1 MSFFLFI
8 VIFFFLFYFTLRRKK
23 QIKKQDSLAIYQ
35 EIENDFEE
43 DFERDSNGNL
53 TIQGMT
59 DLVEWY
65 EDNNT
70 SGYVGNIYMCKDK
83 TYHIHPH
90 PG

>member
-8 VIFFFLFYFTLRRKK
+8 VIFFFLFYFTLRRRK
-23 QIKKQDSLAIYQ
+23 QIQKQDSLAIYQ

-65 EDNNT
+65 EDDLRARRIFQ
-70 SGYVGNIYMCKDK
+70 SDEIKSFEEFK
-83 TYHIHPH
+83 
-90 PG
+90 

>member
-8 VIFFFLFYFTLRRKK
+8 VILFFLFYFTLRRKK

-65 EDNNT
+65 EDDLRSRRVLQSDEIKNFEEF
-70 SGYVGNIYMCKDK
+70 K
-83 TYHIHPH
+83 
-90 PG
+90 